1 MMGLLQNVNQSMEA
15 QDIAIKSQAN
25 DIKAYE
31 AETRRIQ
38 AMSAAMSPEQVQEVV
53 IQTLRDVMDLGN
65 LAPMPQNFMPEQPMM
80 MPPEQ
85 GMPQ

>member
-1 MMGLLQNVNQSMEA
+1 
-15 QDIAIKSQAN
+15 
-25 DIKAYE
+25 
-31 AETRRIQ
+31 
-38 AMSAAMSPEQVQEVV
+38 MSAAMSPEQVQEVV

>member
-1 MMGLLQNVNQSMEA
+1 
-15 QDIAIKSQAN
+15 
-25 DIKAYE
+25 
-31 AETRRIQ
+31 
-38 AMSAAMSPEQVQEVV
+38 MSPEQVQEVV

-65 LAPMPQNFMPEQPMM
+65 LAPMPQNFMPEQPPM